1 MKVTM
6 KDAMIG
12 CWIDTSAFKISV
24 HFQIKNLDFPA
35 ATN

>member
-6 KDAMIG
+6 KDAMI
-12 CWIDTSAFKISV
+12 DFKISV
-24 HFQIKNLDFPA
+24 HFQIENIYFPA